1 MCSVVGVMQAGVTK
15 YQCTVMFRL
24 FRKRVPCG
32 HSYFFLNRRCEV
44 ICEVVC
50 EVVCKIEGEGECGM

>member
-15 YQCTVMFRL
+15 YECTVMFSL

-32 HSYFFLNRRCEV
+32 HSYFFLNLR
-44 ICEVVC
+44 CEVVC
-50 EVVCKIEGEGECGM
+50 EVEGVGECGM